1 MLLTDL
7 RRSAFEGEG
16 FPKCYMPHAK
26 CFFGGS
32 GCLMKVFF
40 RSVGQML
47 RWAWGAVVDFL
58 LPPLCLK
65 CEQPVAQNQALC
77 AMCWTQLHFVSV
89 PLCACCGAPFDLPVD
104 EGSLCGACLAE
115 APVFAK
121 ARSALIYD
129 DASRDMILRFKHGD
143 RLHPAP
149 ALAGWM
155 VQAGRELWGQA
166 DLIVPVPLHRWRLL
180 ARRYNQ
186 AAVLALAMGRLTGV
200 KVAVDG
206 LRRVRATGSQGHK
219 GRKER
224 AANVAGAFALKDGAQ
239 VEGKRIVL
247 VDDVLTS
254 GATVSECAK
263 VLLKGGAAQVSVVTL
278 ARTRLA
284 S

>member
-1 MLLTDL
+1 MT
-7 RRSAFEGEG
+7 S
-16 FPKCYMPHAK
+16 
-26 CFFGGS
+26 
-32 GCLMKVFF
+32 FF
-40 RSVGQML
+40 RKAGQGV
-47 RWAWGAVVDFL
+47 RQAWATVMDFL

-65 CEQPVAQNQALC
+65 CERPVAQNQALC
-77 AMCWTQLHFVSV
+77 ASCWKELHFVAA
-89 PLCACCGAPFDLPVD
+89 PFCACCGAPFDLPVE
-104 EGSLCGACLAE
+104 EGTLCGGCLAE

-129 DASRDMILRFKHGD
+129 EASRDLVLRLKHAD

-149 ALAGWM
+149 ALANWM
-155 VQAGRELWGQA
+155 TRAGADLWEQA

-186 AAVLALAMGRLTGV
+186 AAVLALAMGKQTGV
-200 KVAVDG
+200 PVSVDL
-206 LRRVRATGSQGHK
+206 LRRVRPTVSQGHLD
-219 GRKER
+219 RKAR
-224 AANVAGAFALKDGAQ
+224 AANVVGAFALGA
-239 VEGKRIVL
+239 EGEAKGKRIVL

-254 GATVSECAK
+254 GATVGECAK